1 MPEFE
6 TTGIADQETDEFI
19 KAPPGWL
26 VRNGMI
32 LMIVIFAVLI
42 AGAYFMPYPDTVEG
56 KGVIRA
62 YQSLVKIYAPAKG
75 RLFFIIVKD
84 SMKVKQHEVIA
95 ITTNDP
101 SNKAMLNIH
110 KLINSI
116 DTSKSIKG
124 LLFDDEFCKVLR
136 VVETEKRCTEFV
148 EKIKK
153 IKGQLSKHF
162 AALSESS
169 VRKAIFSSTGDIRKV
184 VDDWKNKNTL
194 MSPIDG
200 CIYYLNPNNVND
212 NEEKSKALFF
222 IIPNAYSYSIQVE
235 ISPSNAIYIK
245 KGQQCFIKVEEYP
258 YQRYGL
264 LIGTV
269 STINNLHSDSA
280 YTVSLSTDK
289 KLLTTKMVRIPDKAK
304 YFINAS
310 IVIRNRSLL
319 DRIISRHSD

>member
-6 TTGIADQETDEFI
+6 TTDKADQETDEFI
-19 KAPPGWL
+19 KAPPSWL
-26 VRNGMI
+26 IRNGTI
-32 LMIVIFAVLI
+32 LMIVTFAVLI

-62 YQSLVKIYAPAKG
+62 YQSSVIIYAPGKG
-75 RLFFIIVKD
+75 RLFFINVKD
-84 SMKVKQHEVIA
+84 RMKVNQHEVIA

-116 DTSKSIKG
+116 DTSKNIKG
-124 LLFDDEFCKVLR
+124 LLSDDEFCKALR
-136 VVETEKRCTEFV
+136 VVETEKRCREFV
-148 EKIKK
+148 ENIKK

-162 AALSESS
+162 IAQSESS

-194 MSPIDG
+194 MSPVDG
-200 CIYYLNPNNVND
+200 YIYYLRPNKLKD
-212 NEEKSKALFF
+212 NMEKGEALFSMTTD
-222 IIPNAYSYSIQVE
+222 AYSYSIQVE
-235 ISPSNAIYIK
+235 ISPSNSTYIK
-245 KGQQCFIKVEEYP
+245 KGQQCFIKIEEYP

-269 STINNLHSDSA
+269 SKINNSHSDST
-280 YTVSLSTDK
+280 YTVSLSSDK
-289 KLLTTKMVRIPDKAK
+289 NLLTTKMVRIPDKAK

-319 DRIISRHSD
+319 NRLIPRQND